1 MTLQFFPISV
11 HKIDGSQ
18 LKSKENPA
26 HKLKLNLHLFCKQCS
41 PAKNGQGTCL
51 PYMLP
56 TPNIFPH
63 VIQNTLSAIAVINQC
78 SLIKSKD
85 NVYQK

>member
-1 MTLQFFPISV
+1 MHT
-11 HKIDGSQ
+11 IDRSQ
-18 LKSKENPA
+18 LKTKENPA
-26 HKLKLNLHLFCKQCS
+26 HKLKLSLQLFCKHCS

-56 TPNIFPH
+56 TPNTFPH
-63 VIQNTLSAIAVINQC
+63 VIQNTLSAIAAINQF